1 MDSCPMPRVIRP
13 HIDACQADLLITAL
27 QCAAC
32 ACGEE
37 FVALCLHRHELELAP
52 FSLEAWDK

>member
-1 MDSCPMPRVIRP
+1 MPRVIRP